1 MVKKTVMFVVV
12 FLITLYLGVAFAAG
26 PNMNP
31 GKWEITTQ
39 TEMAGMSMSIPPV
52 TFTQCITGDELI
64 PQSQA
69 ASNECVVS
77 EMEVSGDTVS
87 WKIVCSGANGR
98 MEGTGMVTYSGD
110 TMEGTM
116 DLVIAG
122 AGMQVKN
129 KISGQRI
136 GDCD

>member
-1 MVKKTVMFVVV
+1 MFNKT
-12 FLITLYLGVAFAAG
+12 LKYLLASAITLSLGTAFAAG

-39 TEMAGMSMSIPPV
+39 TEMVGMAMSIPSV
-52 TFTQCITGDELI
+52 THTQCIKAQELI
-64 PQSQA
+64 PQSQE
-69 ASNECVVS
+69 ASEACRVS
-77 EMEVSGDTVS
+77 DIKIDGDTVS

-98 MEGTGMVTYSGD
+98 MEGTGKVTYSGN

-116 DLVIAG
+116 DMVISG
-122 AGMQVKN
+122 AGMHVKN
-129 KISGQRI
+129 KISGKRI

>member
-1 MVKKTVMFVVV
+1 MVKKTVILFLV
-12 FLITLYLGVAFAAG
+12 FTISMCLGTAFAAG

-39 TEMAGMSMSIPPV
+39 TEMAGMPMSIPPV
-52 TFTQCITGDELI
+52 THTQCITGDELV
-64 PQSQA
+64 PQSQD
-69 ASNECVVS
+69 ASKECVVS
-77 EMEVSGDTVS
+77 DMEIKADTVS

-98 MEGTGMVTYSGD
+98 MEGTGSITYSGD

-116 DLVIAG
+116 DMVISG
-122 AGMQVKN
+122 AGMEVKN
-129 KISGQRI
+129 KISGRRI